1 MTTTHNYSILSNWA
15 IENWERLDEK
25 KKKILDSIKM
35 DLLETLKE
43 DNVVNRNILA
53 DKLSK
58 NRYSNWVSTGHGVPW
73 GVIELNDS
81 VSIDFSKKSIQ
92 NRYKWIF
99 SDYDKALSLEPE
111 EVRRK
116 ELDSI
121 DTRFAEMLILD
132 SWNFIEFR
140 DDESFEND
148 KNAEEESLIAYN
160 ELNKLRKYKRKIERI
175 RKTDKNWD
183 FYVIKWTDDQ
193 IKIIKERFEEE
204 LKKEGTPENEGD
216 APENEGD
223 APENGGDI
231 PENRGDTPENDGE
244 TPDTEKE
251 DKKENEDLDELRRK
265 QEELEEKLRRNEKDN
280 EELRNT
286 IRELIEKLNKKED
299 TKDEEDG
306 ESHDD
311 ESHEDES
318 HDEEDDDFFNDIDD
332 IDDAEALDENPN
344 YILRSVIVEQVVRIR
359 SSNWY
364 PEWTVEIRG
373 ESINIEEFEFYEE
386 LKQEYI
392 DAKWDAEKLAQ
403 LDKEFAELIIL
414 FSPKGADFKD
424 RYYIKLTE
432 DELED
437 GLVVT
442 NERLARYG
450 ITYNV
455 TEYFEKIV
463 EREVIRERKIVRKI
477 ETVITELET
486 SIKELTRIID
496 IEKSSKEVILEEI
509 VKRKSLLKI
518 LLRRQ
523 RKLLL
528 LLTGNKNGEEIK
540 KLRDKESKLQKE
552 YEDLLAEKK
561 KQEELKG
568 KIVAVKKKIAELEN
582 DDEKKKIAEN
592 IEKKEKEISEI
603 EEEIKKLQKRKW
615 FIKDQLELNDLG
627 LSPDRIA
634 GYNEELKDIDNQ
646 IAGYQADI
654 EKLNEDI
661 KALKEQLEKDES
673 EELKKLR
680 DELKDLEGQ
689 LAWMDPDIDEKLKK
703 KEEELDEIKKQIKK
717 LEQAWGDNEIQAQ
730 LIALIEE
737 QEELIR
743 ELETLERL
751 VIVAT
756 TEEEKIRIREQIRII
771 NKKITIISKRIT
783 EYEHEIQIYKE
794 RVTTRRYR
802 IYQAAQATPVPVPSQ
817 GLQLNSVISDMW
829 TDVFEEKAA
838 LKVEEQLKQEYK
850 NLWTWDVFGRL
861 ALFLGRWR
869 KRRRMMNREKN
880 NIANT
885 AFLTDPTYAA
895 LNEQSQNAADR
906 HAHELATGMVAINRI
921 TTVHNPQVDQLCKDY
936 LDGIV
941 TDAQFQTQFN
951 GIVAADPNI
960 QNALNGQNIT
970 HIGSNILL
978 RLNEQRDLNNLIENL
993 DNELAAYIAN
1003 PTNGRMNNMQNMVEA
1018 YIRNYQKTPAFMTD
1032 FEDFVWGD
1040 LNARNK
1046 LKRFLAQQKAVMKMQ
1061 VKNLI
1066 MNIDIINKWKSAY
1079 QIDNTD
1085 REKGW
1090 KFKVWKFM
1098 DKHPWGTAIGSIVL
1112 GVWLWAATAWVGAV
1126 AWAAITTGV
1135 FGAYVGTTNAIK
1147 KWTHHTKEQN
1157 THEKNVVTDY
1167 RNEQQKIQQWQ
1178 NDALNGS
1185 WWRKY
1190 KAKRQLALYDQTTQ
1204 ENIQLT
1210 KQIEEYITN
1219 LSSKTWPLTPQE
1231 DNFMRCNLIEGWA
1244 RLKYY
1249 REMWH
1254 NFLASENVDSTEKDM
1269 MRLEKAITLWL
1280 QKINETT
1287 TSIENTMTATNGL
1300 GANITYDVIRNDL
1313 KASYDKS
1320 LIQFKRER
1328 RNLAL
1333 KYGIGTAAVS
1343 IGTALGLQYLTGTGV
1358 FAKWTAP
1365 VAPTTTSHSWWTDN
1379 FALWRDEVLLPGD
1392 IWYTANPSGIH
1403 DSTVAAL
1410 TGAPKWSTVT
1420 FTYGVWTDATPVIP
1434 WRLTSMDLWSKLS
1447 SVGADINSMSWLT
1460 TAQKWAFLSE
1470 LSSLSHSWFTNNN
1483 LASMRAAEYLQHC
1496 AQAMS
1501 DCAATNPDVSTYIP
1515 AFSRTLGASG
1525 WTYNSLAERF
1535 MTWAIDITTPGK
1547 PWTDPVKRWRWLMW
1561 VPLFFNTFKDRKGI
1575 DDTTDQKWN
1584 NQNAQQQQQQPNNP

>member
-43 DNVVNRNILA
+43 DNVVNRNILSN
-53 DKLSK
+53 KLSK
-58 NRYSNWVSTGHGVPW
+58 NRYDNWIATGHGVPW

-81 VSIDFSKKSIQ
+81 VSIDLSKKSIQ

-183 FYVIKWTDDQ
+183 FYIIKWTDDQ

-204 LKKEGTPENEGD
+204 LEKDEKPEDKEETPENGEETPENE
-216 APENEGD
+216 
-223 APENGGDI
+223 
-231 PENRGDTPENDGE
+231 GE

-251 DKKENEDLDELRRK
+251 DEKEDGDLDELRRK

-286 IRELIEKLNKKED
+286 IRDLIDKLNKKED
-299 TKDEEDG
+299 TTEEDG

-311 ESHEDES
+311 ESHDDES
-318 HDEEDDDFFNDIDD
+318 HDDEDIDDDFFNDLDD

-359 SSNWY
+359 RTNWY

-477 ETVITELET
+477 ETIITELET
-486 SIKELTRIID
+486 SIVELTRIID

-528 LLTGNKNGEEIK
+528 LLTGNKNSEEIQ

-552 YEDLLAEKK
+552 YEALLAEKK
-561 KQEELKG
+561 KQEELKR
-568 KIVAVKKKIAELEN
+568 KIAEIKKKIAELER
-582 DDEKKKIAEN
+582 DDEKKKITET
-592 IEKKEKEISEI
+592 IEKKENEISEL
-603 EEEIKKLQKRKW
+603 EDEIKKLEKRKW

-634 GYNEELKDIDNQ
+634 GYNEELKEIDKK

-673 EELKKLR
+673 EEIKKLR
-680 DELKDLEGQ
+680 DALKNLEHQ
-689 LAWMDPDIDEKLKK
+689 LAWMDPDIDAKLKK
-703 KEEELDEIKKQIKK
+703 KEKELDEIRKQIKD

-737 QEELIR
+737 QEQLII

-751 VIVAT
+751 LIVAT
-756 TEEEKIRIREQIRII
+756 SEEEKIRIREQIRII
-771 NKKITIISKRIT
+771 NKKITIISKKIT

-794 RVTTRRYR
+794 RITTRRYR
-802 IYQAAQATPVPVPSQ
+802 IYQAAQSTPVPSQ

-850 NLWTWDVFGRL
+850 NLWKWDVFGRL

-869 KRRRMMNREKN
+869 RRRRMMDREKN
-880 NIANT
+880 NISNT

-936 LDGIV
+936 LNGII
-941 TDAQFQTQFN
+941 TDVQFQTQFN

-978 RLNEQRDLNNLIENL
+978 RLNEQRDLNALVVNLE
-993 DNELAAYIAN
+993 NELSQYIAN
-1003 PTNGRMNNMQNMVEA
+1003 GNLIHMQNMQSMVEI
-1018 YIRNYQKTPAFMTD
+1018 YIRNYQKTPAFMST
-1032 FEDFVWGD
+1032 FENVVKGD
-1040 LNARNK
+1040 LNARNR
-1046 LKRFLAQQKAVMKMQ
+1046 LKRSLAQQMAVMKMQ
-1061 VKNLI
+1061 IKNLT
-1066 MNIDIINKWKSAY
+1066 MSIDIINNWKSAY
-1079 QIDNTD
+1079 QIDNSD

-1090 KFKVWKFM
+1090 KFKVWRFL
-1098 DKHPWGTAIGSIVL
+1098 DKHPWWTALGSIAL
-1112 GVWLWAATAWVGAV
+1112 GVWLWAVTAWAGAV
-1126 AWAAITTGV
+1126 AWAAISTGV
-1135 FGAYVGTTNAIK
+1135 FGAYVGWTNAIK

-1210 KQIEEYITN
+1210 SQIEEYITN
-1219 LSSKTWPLTPQE
+1219 LSSKIWPLTPQE
-1231 DNFMRCNLIEGWA
+1231 ENFMRCNLIEGWA

-1254 NFLASENVDSTEKDM
+1254 NFLASENVDKTEKDM

-1280 QKINETT
+1280 LKINKTT
-1287 TSIENTMTATNGL
+1287 TDIETTMTATNTL
-1300 GANITYDVIRNDL
+1300 GANITYDVLKNDL

-1333 KYGIGTAAVS
+1333 KYWIGTAAAS
-1343 IGTALGLQYLTGTGV
+1343 IWASLAVQYALWSWV
-1358 FAKWTAP
+1358 FSHESPAFSATK
-1365 VAPTTTSHSWWTDN
+1365 TTSDN
-1379 FALWRDEVLLPGD
+1379 FALWKADWLTNKIAVDTHSVLS
-1392 IWYTANPSGIH
+1392 W
-1403 DSTVAAL
+1403 
-1410 TGAPKWSTVT
+1410 APKGSTIDM
-1420 FTYGVWTDATPVIP
+1420 YYWAGTDATPVIP
-1434 WRLTSMDLWSKLS
+1434 WHLTSSSLTAKIDTVKEYINHLPTKLIGQDWPGLTS
-1447 SVGADINSMSWLT
+1447 TDRAMFLAEINSLSGGTWTNWVLQNMRHADSIWQLAEWLSFSWKSWLATVTLAQDPGLNVVWT
-1460 TAQKWAFLSE
+1460 TTHTLADRVANWYIEVTKAAVEWKK
-1470 LSSLSHSWFTNNN
+1470 SWF
-1483 LASMRAAEYLQHC
+1483 
-1496 AQAMS
+1496 
-1501 DCAATNPDVSTYIP
+1501 
-1515 AFSRTLGASG
+1515 F
-1525 WTYNSLAERF
+1525 
-1535 MTWAIDITTPGK
+1535 
-1547 PWTDPVKRWRWLMW
+1547 W
-1561 VPLFFNTFKDRKGI
+1561 VPLFFNTFKDRKGT

-1584 NQNAQQQQQQPNNP
+1584 NKNAQQQQQPNNP

>member
-1 MTTTHNYSILSNWA
+1 MATTHNYSILSNWA
-15 IENWERLDEK
+15 VENWERLDEK
-25 KKKILDSIKM
+25 KKRILDSIKM
-35 DLLETLKE
+35 DLFETLKE
-43 DNVVNRNILA
+43 NNVVNRNILA

-58 NRYSNWVSTGHGVPW
+58 NRYNNWVATGHGVPW

-81 VSIDFSKKSIQ
+81 VSIDFSKKNIQ

-140 DDESFEND
+140 NDESFEND

-175 RKTDKNWD
+175 RKIDEHGD
-183 FYVIKWTDDQ
+183 FYIIKWTDDQ

-204 LKKEGTPENEGD
+204 LKKEEKPEDKEEK
-216 APENEGD
+216 PEDKEEK
-223 APENGGDI
+223 PEDKEEK
-231 PENRGDTPENDGE
+231 PEDKEEKPEDKE
-244 TPDTEKE
+244 EKPE
-251 DKKENEDLDELRRK
+251 DKKEDSDLDELRRK

-286 IRELIEKLNKKED
+286 IRELIDKLNKKDD
-299 TKDEEDG
+299 TTDEEHE

-311 ESHEDES
+311 EKPDDES
-318 HDEEDDDFFNDIDD
+318 HDDEDIDDDFFNGIDD

-344 YILRSVIVEQVVRIR
+344 YILRSVIVEQVVKIR
-359 SSNWY
+359 MANWY

-442 NERLARYG
+442 NERLSRYG

-455 TEYFEKIV
+455 ADYFEKIV

-486 SIKELTRIID
+486 SIMELTRIID
-496 IEKSSKEVILEEI
+496 IEKTSKEVILEEI
-509 VKRKSLLKI
+509 VKKKSLLKI

-523 RKLLL
+523 KKLLL
-528 LLTGNKNGEEIK
+528 LLTGNKNNEEIN
-540 KLRDKESKLQKE
+540 KLRNKEAKLQKE
-552 YEDLLAEKK
+552 YEDLLEEKK
-561 KQEELKG
+561 KQEELKR
-568 KIVAVKKKIAELEN
+568 KIADVKKKIAELEK
-582 DDEKKKIAEN
+582 DDEKKKIAET
-592 IEKKEKEISEI
+592 IENKENEISEI
-603 EEEIKKLQKRKW
+603 EAEIKKLESRKW
-615 FIKDQLELNDLG
+615 FIKDQLELNDLA
-627 LSPDRIA
+627 LTPDRIA
-634 GYNEELKDIDNQ
+634 GYREELKEIDKE
-646 IAGYQADI
+646 IAGYQSDI
-654 EKLNEDI
+654 EKLKEDI
-661 KALKEQLEKDES
+661 KALKEQLEGDES

-689 LAWMDPDIDEKLKK
+689 LAWMDPDVDAKLKK
-703 KEEELDEIKKQIKK
+703 KAEELDEIKKQIKD

-737 QEELIR
+737 QEILIK

-751 VIVAT
+751 VVVAT

-771 NKKITIISKRIT
+771 NRKITIISKKIT

-802 IYQAAQATPVPVPSQ
+802 IYQAVQITPVPSE

-869 KRRRMMNREKN
+869 KRRRMINREKN
-880 NIANT
+880 NMANT
-885 AFLTDPTYAA
+885 AFQTDPNYAA

-921 TTVHNPQVDQLCKDY
+921 TTVQNPQVDQLCKDY
-936 LDGIV
+936 LNGTV

-951 GIVAADPNI
+951 TIVAADTNI

-978 RLNEQRDLNNLIENL
+978 RLKEQLALNKLIEDL
-993 DNELAAYIAN
+993 DTQLSQYIATGN
-1003 PTNGRMNNMQNMVEA
+1003 QTHMHNMENLVEI
-1018 YIRNYQKTPAFMTD
+1018 YIRDYQNTPAFMAS
-1032 FEDFVWGD
+1032 FEKVVGGD
-1040 LNARNK
+1040 ANEK
-1046 LKRFLAQQKAVMKMQ
+1046 LVLRRYLAQQKAVMKMQ
-1061 VKNLI
+1061 IKNLT
-1066 MNIDIINKWKSAY
+1066 MSIDIINKWKSAY
-1079 QIDNTD
+1079 QIDNSD

-1090 KFKVWKFM
+1090 KYKVWKFM
-1098 DKHPWGTAIGSIVL
+1098 DKHPWGTAIGSIAL
-1112 GVWLWAATAWVGAV
+1112 GLWLWAATAWVGAV

-1135 FGAYVGTTNAIK
+1135 FGAYAGTTAAIK

-1167 RNEQQKIQQWQ
+1167 RNEQAKIQQWQ

-1204 ENIQLT
+1204 ENIRLT

-1219 LSSKTWPLTPQE
+1219 LSSKTWPLTQQE

-1254 NFLASENVDSTEKDM
+1254 NYLASENVDSTEKDM
-1269 MRLEKAITLWL
+1269 MRLEKAITLWC
-1280 QKINETT
+1280 QKIGETT
-1287 TSIENTMTATNGL
+1287 NSIETTMTATNSL
-1300 GANITYDVIRNDL
+1300 GANITYDVLKNDL

-1333 KYGIGTAAVS
+1333 KYGIGTAAAS
-1343 IGTALGLQYLTGTGV
+1343 IGTALGLQYLTWTWV
-1358 FAKWTAP
+1358 FAKWTPP
-1365 VAPTTTSHSWWTDN
+1365 VAPTSTSYSWWTDN
-1379 FALWRDEVLLPGD
+1379 FGLGKDDLTNWAV
-1392 IWYTANPSGIH
+1392 YS
-1403 DSTVAAL
+1403 STKSAIASS
-1410 TGAPKWSTVT
+1410 GAPNGSELT
-1420 FTYGVWTDATPVIP
+1420 FNYWVWTDGTKVVSWFSSA
-1434 WRLTSMDLWSKLS
+1434 SKAAS
-1447 SVGADINSMSWLT
+1447 LT
-1460 TAQKWAFLSE
+1460 TDFANTSIYPNLSPTQV
-1470 LSSLSHSWFTNNN
+1470 SSLQSEISKIASDPTFISAFKDPELARERAMESIEHFARALNDSWRPDLLLKFNHTGSIPGVTNHN
-1483 LASMRAAEYLQHC
+1483 L
-1496 AQAMS
+1496 
-1501 DCAATNPDVSTYIP
+1501 T
-1515 AFSRTLGASG
+1515 
-1525 WTYNSLAERF
+1525 ERF
-1535 MTWAIDITTPGK
+1535 MTLAIDITTPGK
-1547 PWTDPVKRWRWLMW
+1547 PGTDPVKRGRWFMG
-1561 VPLFFNTFKDRKGI
+1561 VPLFFNTFKDRKGS

-1584 NQNAQQQQQQPNNP
+1584 NQNAQQQQQPNNP

>member
-1 MTTTHNYSILSNWA
+1 MTTTHNYSILSNWT

-43 DNVVNRNILA
+43 NNVVNRNILA

-58 NRYSNWVSTGHGVPW
+58 NRYGNWVSTGHGVPW

-81 VSIDFSKKSIQ
+81 VSIDLSKKSIQ

-140 DDESFEND
+140 NDESFEND

-183 FYVIKWTDDQ
+183 FYIIKWTDDQ

-204 LKKEGTPENEGD
+204 LKKEEKPENKEETPENEG
-216 APENEGD
+216 
-223 APENGGDI
+223 
-231 PENRGDTPENDGE
+231 E
-244 TPDTEKE
+244 TTDTEKE
-251 DKKENEDLDELRRK
+251 DKKEDENVDELRREK
-265 QEELEEKLRRNEKDN
+265 EELEEKVRKSEKDN

-286 IRELIEKLNKKED
+286 IRDLIDKLNKKDD
-299 TKDEEDG
+299 TKDEEGG

-311 ESHEDES
+311 EDI
-318 HDEEDDDFFNDIDD
+318 DDDFFNDLDD
-332 IDDAEALDENPN
+332 IDDAEVLNENPN
-344 YILRSVIVEQVVRIR
+344 YILRSLIVEQVVRIR
-359 SSNWY
+359 RTNWY

-392 DAKWDAEKLAQ
+392 DAKWDAEKIAQ
-403 LDKEFAELIIL
+403 LDKEFAELVIL
-414 FSPKGADFKD
+414 FSPKDADFKD

-442 NERLARYG
+442 DERLARYG
-450 ITYNV
+450 IKYNV
-455 TEYFEKIV
+455 TDYFEKIV

-486 SIKELTRIID
+486 SIIELTRIID
-496 IEKSSKEVILEEI
+496 IEKLSKKEVILEEI
-509 VKRKSLLKI
+509 LKKKSLLKI

-528 LLTGNKNGEEIK
+528 LLTGNKNSEEIQ

-552 YEDLLAEKK
+552 KDALLAEKE
-561 KQEELKG
+561 KQEELKR
-568 KIVAVKKKIAELEN
+568 KIAEIKKKIAELEK
-582 DDEKKKIAEN
+582 DDEKKKIAET
-592 IEKKEKEISEI
+592 IEEKEKVISEL
-603 EEEIKKLQKRKW
+603 EAEIKKLEKEKSSIETQLTL
-615 FIKDQLELNDLG
+615 KDVA
-627 LSPDRIA
+627 LSPDREAGYREDLRKIDKDIA
-634 GYNEELKDIDNQ
+634 GFQ
-646 IAGYQADI
+646 
-654 EKLNEDI
+654 EDI
-661 KALKEQLEKDES
+661 KKLKEDIKDLKEQLGKDES
-673 EELKKLR
+673 EELKNLR
-680 DELKDLEGQ
+680 AQLKDLEEE
-689 LAWMDPDIDEKLKK
+689 LAGMDPDIDAKLKEK
-703 KEEELDEIKKQIKK
+703 DEELDGIRKQIKE

-730 LIALIEE
+730 LIALIDE
-737 QEELIR
+737 QDILIR
-743 ELETLERL
+743 ELETLQRL
-751 VIVAT
+751 INVAK
-756 TEEEKIRIREQIRII
+756 TEEEKVRIREQIRII
-771 NKKITIISKRIT
+771 NQKITIISKKIT

-794 RVTTRRYR
+794 RSTSRRFR
-802 IYQAAQATPVPVPSQ
+802 IYQAEEFTPVPSD
-817 GLQLNSVISDMW
+817 GLKLNSVISDMW

-869 KRRRMMNREKN
+869 RRRRMMDREKN
-880 NIANT
+880 DISNT

-921 TTVHNPQVDQLCKDY
+921 TTVHNPQVDKICKDY
-936 LDGIV
+936 LNGII
-941 TDAQFQTQFN
+941 TDAQFQTEFN
-951 GIVAADPNI
+951 RIVAADANI

-978 RLNEQRDLNNLIENL
+978 RLNEQRDLGVLFGNLE
-993 DNELAAYIAN
+993 NELSQYIADRN
-1003 PTNGRMNNMQNMVEA
+1003 QIHVQSMQSMVEL
-1018 YIRNYQKTPAFMTD
+1018 YIRNYQKTPAFMSL
-1032 FEDFVWGD
+1032 FENVVKGD
-1040 LNARNK
+1040 INASNRMK
-1046 LKRFLAQQKAVMKMQ
+1046 KFLKQEMAVMKMQ
-1061 VKNLI
+1061 IKNLT
-1066 MNIDIINKWKSAY
+1066 MSIDIINNWKSAY
-1079 QIDNTD
+1079 QIDNSD

-1090 KFKVWKFM
+1090 KFKVWKFL
-1098 DKHPWGTAIGSIVL
+1098 DKHPWGTAIGSIAL
-1112 GVWLWAATAWVGAV
+1112 GVWLWAVTAWAGAV
-1126 AWAAITTGV
+1126 AWAAISTGV
-1135 FGAYVGTTNAIK
+1135 FGAYVGGTNAIK

-1157 THEKNVVTDY
+1157 THEKNIVTDY

-1204 ENIQLT
+1204 ENIKLT
-1210 KQIEEYITN
+1210 NQIEEYITN
-1219 LSSKTWPLTPQE
+1219 LSAKIWQLTPQE
-1231 DNFMRCNLIEGWA
+1231 ENFMKCNLIEGWA

-1254 NFLASENVDSTEKDM
+1254 NFLASENVDKTEKDM

-1280 QKINETT
+1280 QKINKTT
-1287 TSIENTMTATNGL
+1287 TDIETTMTATNTL
-1300 GANITYDVIRNDL
+1300 GTNITYDVLKNDL

-1343 IGTALGLQYLTGTGV
+1343 IWASLAVQYALWSWV
-1358 FAKWTAP
+1358 FSHESPAFSATKA
-1365 VAPTTTSHSWWTDN
+1365 TSDN
-1379 FALWRDEVLLPGD
+1379 FALWKAEWLTNNIAVDTHSVLSSAPDG
-1392 IWYTANPSGIH
+1392 
-1403 DSTVAAL
+1403 STINMFYWA
-1410 TGAPKWSTVT
+1410 G
-1420 FTYGVWTDATPVIP
+1420 TDATPVIP
-1434 WRLTSMDLWSKLS
+1434 WRLTPSDLATKISNVNS
-1447 SVGADINSMSWLT
+1447 YINSLPTKTVGDIWPGLTAADKATFLTELSGLSGGTWTNWVLQNMRHADSIWQLAEWLSFSWKSWLATVTLAQDPWLNVVWT
-1460 TAQKWAFLSE
+1460 TTHTLADRVANWYIEVSKDAVLWKK
-1470 LSSLSHSWFTNNN
+1470 SWF
-1483 LASMRAAEYLQHC
+1483 
-1496 AQAMS
+1496 
-1501 DCAATNPDVSTYIP
+1501 
-1515 AFSRTLGASG
+1515 F
-1525 WTYNSLAERF
+1525 
-1535 MTWAIDITTPGK
+1535 
-1547 PWTDPVKRWRWLMW
+1547 W
-1561 VPLFFNTFKDRKGI
+1561 VPLFFNTFKDRKGA